1 MKIDLEVSKQ
11 QKNTKHANANQG
23 QQIQQNQQRHSR
35 SPDRSR
41 GGNQRGQN
49 NRNQQQQ
56 NNNYDRYDNRNDGR
70 YDNRPQSRDQDYRQG
85 PPRGRDGYRPMR
97 SPSPPRGGYRGRD
110 DYPPQRGRDY
120 YDGPNNRRTRS
131 RSPVYDRR
139 EPDRYRQRSPTPPRR
154 PVDDASLPI
163 PRRAPEEV
171 PDVQIL
177 VMEEL
182 DRNFTSWVK
191 TEIEKRGLKV
201 DMIFLSPRLPVEL
214 VVKRQILEGVI
225 AVVKLTM
232 PTQNVS
238 KIPLQI
244 FDRSRGANQ
253 VRYDDYENL
262 DPNIAAEVVLRE
274 KSKIAVALHPQQTR
288 QAAYAQPPMQQ
299 YPPQQQFQQPQAAAP
314 APNLANVVAQLDN
327 ETLQKLLGTLSAP
340 MPQQTPT
347 PASVSQQLSA
357 VSPQNGQVDIASILG
372 MLGKANQQPQQA
384 QQQQQPQYVP
394 PPQQQNQN
402 QQNQNAQ
409 NAQYAAQQQPTPQPG
424 AQDVQS
430 IMAQLARL
438 RQ

>member
-1 MKIDLEVSKQ
+1 
-11 QKNTKHANANQG
+11 
-23 QQIQQNQQRHSR
+23 
-35 SPDRSR
+35 
-41 GGNQRGQN
+41 
-49 NRNQQQQ
+49 
-56 NNNYDRYDNRNDGR
+56 
-70 YDNRPQSRDQDYRQG
+70 
-85 PPRGRDGYRPMR
+85 
-97 SPSPPRGGYRGRD
+97 
-110 DYPPQRGRDY
+110 
-120 YDGPNNRRTRS
+120 
-131 RSPVYDRR
+131 
-139 EPDRYRQRSPTPPRR
+139 
-154 PVDDASLPI
+154 
-163 PRRAPEEV
+163 
-171 PDVQIL
+171 
-177 VMEEL
+177 MEEL

-201 DMIFLSPRLPVEL
+201 DMIFLSQRLPVEL

-232 PTQNVS
+232 PTQNAS

-274 KSKIAVALHPQQTR
+274 KSKIAAALQPQQPS
-288 QAAYAQPPMQQ
+288 QAAYALPPMQQ
-299 YPPQQQFQQPQAAAP
+299 YPPQQQYQQPQAAAP

-340 MPQQTPT
+340 MPQQA
-347 PASVSQQLSA
+347 PAPAPVPQQMPA

-384 QQQQQPQYVP
+384 QQQQPQYAA

-402 QQNQNAQ
+402 AQ
-409 NAQYAAQQQPTPQPG
+409 YAQYAAQKQPTPQPG
-424 AQDVQS
+424 AEDVHS
-430 IMAQLARL
+430 IMAQLARF

>member
-23 QQIQQNQQRHSR
+23 QQNQQNQRHSK
-35 SPDRSR
+35 SPDRFK

-49 NRNQQQQ
+49 YRNQQPQ
-56 NNNYDRYDNRNDGR
+56 NNYDRYDNRNDGR

-85 PPRGRDGYRPMR
+85 PSRGRDGYRPMR
-97 SPSPPRGGYRGRD
+97 SPSPPRGGFRGRD

-163 PRRAPEEV
+163 PRRAPGEV

-232 PTQNVS
+232 PTQNAS

-274 KSKIAVALHPQQTR
+274 KSKIAAALQPQQPP
-288 QAAYAQPPMQQ
+288 QPPQQAYPQPPTQQ
-299 YPPQQQFQQPQAAAP
+299 YPPQQQYQQPQAAAP

-340 MPQQTPT
+340 LLQQAPASAPAYQRTPT
-347 PASVSQQLSA
+347 VA
-357 VSPQNGQVDIASILG
+357 PQNGQVDIASILG
-372 MLGKANQQPQQA
+372 MLGKATQQPQQG
-384 QQQQQPQYVP
+384 QQQQPL
-394 PPQQQNQN
+394 QQNHNSQN
-402 QQNQNAQ
+402 G
-409 NAQYAAQQQPTPQPG
+409 QYSAQQQPTPQPG

-430 IMAQLARL
+430 IMAQLARF

>member
-1 MKIDLEVSKQ
+1 
-11 QKNTKHANANQG
+11 
-23 QQIQQNQQRHSR
+23 
-35 SPDRSR
+35 
-41 GGNQRGQN
+41 
-49 NRNQQQQ
+49 
-56 NNNYDRYDNRNDGR
+56 
-70 YDNRPQSRDQDYRQG
+70 
-85 PPRGRDGYRPMR
+85 
-97 SPSPPRGGYRGRD
+97 
-110 DYPPQRGRDY
+110 
-120 YDGPNNRRTRS
+120 
-131 RSPVYDRR
+131 
-139 EPDRYRQRSPTPPRR
+139 
-154 PVDDASLPI
+154 
-163 PRRAPEEV
+163 
-171 PDVQIL
+171 
-177 VMEEL
+177 MEEL

-232 PTQNVS
+232 PTQGAS

-274 KSKIAVALHPQQTR
+274 KAKIAAALQPQQPP
-288 QAAYAQPPMQQ
+288 QPAYAQPPIQQ
-299 YPPQQQFQQPQAAAP
+299 YPSQQQYQQPQAAAP

-340 MPQQTPT
+340 IPQQA
-347 PASVSQQLSA
+347 PAPVPQQMPA
-357 VSPQNGQVDIASILG
+357 ASPQNGQVDIASILG
-372 MLGKANQQPQQA
+372 MLGKANQQPQYA
-384 QQQQQPQYVP
+384 PLPQ
-394 PPQQQNQN
+394 

-430 IMAQLARL
+430 IMAQLARF

>member
-1 MKIDLEVSKQ
+1 MEIDLEVSKQ

-23 QQIQQNQQRHSR
+23 QQNQQRHSR

-49 NRNQQQQ
+49 NRNQQPQ
-56 NNNYDRYDNRNDGR
+56 NNYDRYDNRNDGR

-97 SPSPPRGGYRGRD
+97 SPSPPRGGYRGLE
-110 DYPPQRGRDY
+110 DYPPQRGRDN

-163 PRRAPEEV
+163 PRRALGEV

-191 TEIEKRGLKV
+191 AEIEKRGLKV
-201 DMIFLSPRLPVEL
+201 DMIFLSARLPVEL

-232 PTQNVS
+232 PTQNAS

-274 KSKIAVALHPQQTR
+274 KAKIAAAMQSQQPPQP
-288 QAAYAQPPMQQ
+288 AYQQPPMQQ
-299 YPPQQQFQQPQAAAP
+299 YPPQQQYQQPLAAAP
-314 APNLANVVAQLDN
+314 APNLAHVVAQLDN

-340 MPQQTPT
+340 GQQQAPAPAPLPQQPV
-347 PASVSQQLSA
+347 AA
-357 VSPQNGQVDIASILG
+357 PQNGQVDIASILG
-372 MLGKANQQPQQA
+372 MLGKATQQPQQA
-384 QQQQQPQYVP
+384 QQQQRYA
-394 PPQQQNQN
+394 PPQQQQPQQQPH
-402 QQNQNAQ
+402 QQNQNVQ
-409 NAQYAAQQQPTPQPG
+409 NGQYAAQQQPTPQPG

-430 IMAQLARL
+430 IMAQLARF